1 MESMQPLSEMSTA
14 GPGDVSGCE
23 GVVMA
28 IDPLPRAC
36 SLNAELPCH
45 GLSQLHQGDACMR

>member
-1 MESMQPLSEMSTA
+1 MRPLSEMSTA

-28 IDPLPRAC
+28 IDPPAPPPL
-36 SLNAELPCH
+36 SLA
-45 GLSQLHQGDACMR
+45 